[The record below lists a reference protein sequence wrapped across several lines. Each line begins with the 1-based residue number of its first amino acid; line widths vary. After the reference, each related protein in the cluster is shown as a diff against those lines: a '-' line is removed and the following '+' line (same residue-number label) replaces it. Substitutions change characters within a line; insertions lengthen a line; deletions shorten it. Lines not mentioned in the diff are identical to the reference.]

1 MKKLLIIFSITIL
14 FGCTSFND
22 DSFIFGYKHYQTN
35 NEISEELGFNDA
47 ELKLISPIKSLY
59 YNGIPFSG
67 KITTNYSMNVGKT
80 FNTNDIKYQRPNQ
93 NDEFISYWKNG
104 FLSNE
109 EEVKNLESIS
119 QKVIYAMDKKF
130 YLKADVKESKYKNL
144 DEFIDGYEI
153 IPKRIEEL
161 RVEEEKGDKY
171 YILKER
177 LGEEYNPFFASYFYN
192 GKPYT
197 GSDGD
202 ENSDEYIYY
211 KNGVAHLMRYNN
223 YESEDL
229 LKENFYLEIKSFSKD
244 TVEIFSEITDS
255 YSADTTLIAKGN
267 TKYFF
272 VKIDNEYILTD
283 TSRLTSEVER
293 FN

>member
-22 DSFIFGYKHYQTN
+22 DSFIFGDKHYQTN

-67 KITTNYSMNVGKT
+67 KITTNYSMNVEKT

-144 DEFIDGYEI
+144 
-153 IPKRIEEL
+153 
-161 RVEEEKGDKY
+161 
-171 YILKER
+171 
-177 LGEEYNPFFASYFYN
+177 
-192 GKPYT
+192 
-197 GSDGD
+197 
-202 ENSDEYIYY
+202 
-211 KNGVAHLMRYNN
+211 
-223 YESEDL
+223 
-229 LKENFYLEIKSFSKD
+229 
-244 TVEIFSEITDS
+244 
-255 YSADTTLIAKGN
+255 
-267 TKYFF
+267 
-272 VKIDNEYILTD
+272 
-283 TSRLTSEVER
+283 
-293 FN
+293 

>member
-1 MKKLLIIFSITIL
+1 MNKLLIIFSITIL

-22 DSFIFGYKHYQTN
+22 DTFIFGYKYYQTN
-35 NEISEELGFNDA
+35 NEIAEELGFNDA

-67 KITTNYSMNVGKT
+67 KITTNYSMNVEKT

-144 DEFIDGYEI
+144 DEFIGGYEI

-177 LGEEYNPFFASYFYN
+177 YFLQEYNPFFASYFYN

-202 ENSDEYIYY
+202 ENSDNYIYY

-229 LKENFYLEIKSFSKD
+229 LKENYYSEITSISKD
-244 TVEIFSEITDS
+244 TIEDFSEMTIYSEDS
-255 YSADTTLIAKGN
+255 TYTTKFYSK
-267 TKYFF
+267 KYFE
-272 VKIDNEYILTD
+272 KIDNEYFIKSIMSIL
-283 TSRLTSEVER
+283 
-293 FN
+293 